1 MRDITRAV
9 LDAYLDDAL
18 DEGET
23 TRVEKALRDS
33 ESLRL
38 QLRNLITERDRGEHS
53 LGAIWRRRRLS
64 CPSREQLGSFL
75 LEALE
80 PEMHSYIEFHIRTI
94 ACPFCVANLAD
105 LHERQSEPAP
115 AAQKRRQ
122 RFFKSSAGY
131 LQQSKDSR

>member
-23 TRVEKALRDS
+23 ARVEKALRDS
-33 ESLRL
+33 EALRL
-38 QLRNLITERDRGEHS
+38 QLRTLISERDRGDHS

-75 LEALE
+75 LETLE
-80 PEMHSYIEFHIRTI
+80 PETHDYVEFHLKTI
-94 ACPFCVANLAD
+94 GCAFCLANLAD
-105 LHERQSEPAP
+105 LKDRQREPAP

-131 LQQSKDSR
+131 LQRRKD